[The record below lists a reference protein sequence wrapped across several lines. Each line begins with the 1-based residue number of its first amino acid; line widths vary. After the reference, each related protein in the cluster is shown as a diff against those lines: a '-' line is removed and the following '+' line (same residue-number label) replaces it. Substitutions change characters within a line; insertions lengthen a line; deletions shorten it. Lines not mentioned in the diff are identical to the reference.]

1 MVILDIVLKISH
13 CSVGIVV
20 QLGDRSIV
28 DIDIV
33 LKVSHCSVGVVVQLG
48 DRIIVKLD
56 FMQNGGQ

>member
-1 MVILDIVLKISH
+1 M
-13 CSVGIVV
+13 

-48 DRIIVKLD
+48 DRIIVELGLIQKD
-56 FMQNGGQ
+56 GQ